1 MSNTDLQT
9 LMQKE
14 MESASLPSGAT
25 LVFNCVKGPTALSVM
40 SEHVVHRVEKITVLL
55 NRMKDSLAQ
64 GTSDLDNYFKL
75 QEEFFDNVGLA
86 QADLDLIS
94 SLIRYKTEHWKQS
107 QKN

>member
-1 MSNTDLQT
+1 MLDADLQT
-9 LMQKE
+9 LMKKE
-14 MESASLPSGAT
+14 MESNSLPSGST

-40 SEHVVHRVEKITVLL
+40 SEQVVHRTEKIAVLL
-55 NRMKDSLAQ
+55 NRMKDSLAK

-94 SLIRYKTEHWKQS
+94 SLVRYKTEHWKQS

>member
-1 MSNTDLQT
+1 MSDADLQT

-14 MESASLPSGAT
+14 MESNSLPSGST

-40 SEHVVHRVEKITVLL
+40 SEHVVHRAEKITVLL

-86 QADLDLIS
+86 DLDLIS

>member
-1 MSNTDLQT
+1 MSDANIQT

-14 MESASLPSGAT
+14 MESNSLPSGST

-40 SEHVVHRVEKITVLL
+40 SEHVVHHAEKITVLL